1 MFDIEILSGF
11 FCRIGCRVKKKVELV
26 ASSERR
32 SIELS
37 KNKEVPLVACNGDID
52 LFKVYQEDLDMKSGP
67 CQTSL
72 MKRVLPKIVKGT
84 LK

>member
-26 ASSERR
+26 ASSERK

-37 KNKEVPLVACNGDID
+37 KNKEVPLVACNGDRFI
-52 LFKVYQEDLDMKSGP
+52 Q
-67 CQTSL
+67 SL
-72 MKRVLPKIVKGT
+72 PGRPRYEVRTISNISDET
-84 LK
+84 CTTENS